1 MSAPAGR
8 SRERC
13 PWCGARLSIVH
24 VHGHGQC
31 AACGTNVEP
40 CCGGAGG
47 EAGESPTLHPLDANP
62 RLFERLFEGL
72 GGPTATVAED
82 ALVFALAQ
90 RLGVDLDE
98 ARLLI
103 EAGVRTGRLNATAA
117 HSYRIGTSG

>member
-1 MSAPAGR
+1 M
-8 SRERC
+8 
-13 PWCGARLSIVH
+13 H

-47 EAGESPTLHPLDANP
+47 EAGESPTLHPLEANP
-62 RLFERLFEGL
+62 RLFQQVFEGL
-72 GGPTATVAED
+72 GGAAATVTEA

-98 ARLLI
+98 GRLVV
-103 EAGVRTGRLNATAA
+103 EAGVRTGRIVAA
-117 HSYRIGTSG
+117 PAHAYRLGTPA